1 MKRPKMTNI
10 IYISAVLIS
19 ILCLVLRWPIVVKEH
34 RLNKIKSQIERVEE
48 QIEYNKQQWLNCD
61 QNMKL
66 WNEENE
72 SNRNIVN
79 ELKVNYNNMVGFTE
93 AWQPE

>member
-1 MKRPKMTNI
+1 MKKI
-10 IYISAVLIS
+10 IYIGAVVISALV
-19 ILCLVLRWPIVVKEH
+19 LVLRWPIIIKEH
-34 RLNKIKSQIERVEE
+34 KLNKIKSQIERIEE

-79 ELKVNYNNMVGFTE
+79 ELKANYNNMVGFTE

>member
-1 MKRPKMTNI
+1 MKRAYY
-10 IYISAVLIS
+10 YIGAVVIS
-19 ILCLVLRWPIVVKEH
+19 ILVLVLRWPIVIKEH
-34 RLNKIKSQIERVEE
+34 KLNKIKSQIERIEE

-79 ELKVNYNNMVGFTE
+79 ELKVNYNNMVGFIE

>member
-1 MKRPKMTNI
+1 MKKI
-10 IYISAVLIS
+10 IYISAVVIS
-19 ILCLVLRWPIVVKEH
+19 ILVLVLRWPIVIKEH
-34 RLNKIKSQIERVEE
+34 KLNKIKSQIERIEE
-48 QIEYNKQQWLNCD
+48 QIIYNKQQWLNCD

-72 SNRNIVN
+72 RNRNIVN

>member
-1 MKRPKMTNI
+1 MKKI
-10 IYISAVLIS
+10 IYIGAVLIS
-19 ILCLVLRWPIVVKEH
+19 ILVLVLRWPIVVKEH
-34 RLNKIKSQIERVEE
+34 RLNKIKSQIERIEE

>member
-1 MKRPKMTNI
+1 MKRAYY
-10 IYISAVLIS
+10 YIGAVVIS
-19 ILCLVLRWPIVVKEH
+19 ILVLVLRWPIVVKEH
-34 RLNKIKSQIERVEE
+34 KLNKIKSQIERIEE

>member
-1 MKRPKMTNI
+1 MKKI
-10 IYISAVLIS
+10 IYIGAVLIS
-19 ILCLVLRWPIVVKEH
+19 ILVLVLRWPIVVKEH
-34 RLNKIKSQIERVEE
+34 KLNKIKSQIERIEE

-72 SNRNIVN
+72 RNRNIVN

>member
-1 MKRPKMTNI
+1 MKKI
-10 IYISAVLIS
+10 IYIGAVLIS
-19 ILCLVLRWPIVVKEH
+19 ILVLVLRWPIVVKEH
-34 RLNKIKSQIERVEE
+34 KLNKLKSQIERIEE

-72 SNRNIVN
+72 RNRNIVN

>member
-1 MKRPKMTNI
+1 MKRPLMSNI
-10 IYISAVLIS
+10 IYIGAVVMIVLAIT
-19 ILCLVLRWPIVVKEH
+19 LRWPIVIKEH
-34 RLNKIKSQIERVEE
+34 RLNKIKSQIEKVEK
-48 QIEYNKQQWLNCD
+48 QIEYNKQQWLNCE

>member
-1 MKRPKMTNI
+1 MKRAYY
-10 IYISAVLIS
+10 YIGAVVIS
-19 ILCLVLRWPIVVKEH
+19 ILVLVLRWPIVIKEH
-34 RLNKIKSQIERVEE
+34 KLNKIKSQIERIEE

>member
-1 MKRPKMTNI
+1 MKKI
-10 IYISAVLIS
+10 IYISAVVIS
-19 ILCLVLRWPIVVKEH
+19 ILVLVLRWPIVIKEH
-34 RLNKIKSQIERVEE
+34 KLNKIKSQIERIEE

-72 SNRNIVN
+72 RNRNIVN

>member
-1 MKRPKMTNI
+1 MKKI
-10 IYISAVLIS
+10 IYIGAVLIS
-19 ILCLVLRWPIVVKEH
+19 ILVLVLRWPIVVKEH
-34 RLNKIKSQIERVEE
+34 KLNKIKSQIERIEE